1 METTLFTAI
10 GAADVVVIDG
20 YELTEISYPEPDVLR
35 CSYDDL
41 DWHFKDQ
48 PVELGPD
55 GEFNAECFDPD
66 IGGTDVHIALQVT
79 RPLQVGDLPKPKSAQ
94 GPKAAVKKPL
104 VYVLYGQDTSAYADT
119 VIEVPADATLE
130 QITEAAKA
138 VDTGD
143 LVFKPSYDW
152 AGLRIVEMTEVATGT
167 VLANDVPIEISGED
181 LGLVAV
187 NVLSGATGIM
197 ALVHEAE
204 RQGIAV
210 APGVLAALQQ
220 AQAMLSG
227 AAHKEPAAD
236 EEHRPISF
244 SGGQKSISDDDL
256 CASCVYCGY
265 NPGELSTCDKGWPG
279 KENQDGY
286 VVNCDAIW

>member
-1 METTLFTAI
+1 M
-10 GAADVVVIDG
+10 
-20 YELTEISYPEPDVLR
+20 
-35 CSYDDL
+35 
-41 DWHFKDQ
+41 
-48 PVELGPD
+48 
-55 GEFNAECFDPD
+55 
-66 IGGTDVHIALQVT
+66 
-79 RPLQVGDLPKPKSAQ
+79 
-94 GPKAAVKKPL
+94 KKIL
-104 VYVLYGQDTSAYADT
+104 VYVLYGQDTPAYADT
-119 VIEVPADATLE
+119 VIEMPADATLE
-130 QITEAAKA
+130 QVTEAAKA

-167 VLANDVPIEISGED
+167 VLANDVPIERSGED

-204 RQGIAV
+204 RQGITV

-220 AQAMLSG
+220 AQAVLSG
-227 AAHKEPAAD
+227 SAHEDASSAETLRD
-236 EEHRPISF
+236 IGF

-256 CASCVYCGY
+256 CASCVYCRY

-279 KENQDGY
+279 KENQAGY
-286 VVNCDAIW
+286 VVKCDALVDRYF